1 MRHPRAM
8 TDGHEVPGGHGEW
21 GEAAPIGSGDV
32 RMSSSTARSAGG
44 LRIRTT
50 IRRLVRWRALDS
62 RLMAIAE

>member
-8 TDGHEVPGGHGEW
+8 TDGHEVAGRRGEW

-32 RMSSSTARSAGG
+32 RMSGSTARSAGG

-62 RLMAIAE
+62 RLGAVAE